1 MPEVAVI
8 KFTARWCGPC
18 QACSPE
24 YKALGEEFKGVI
36 FHEVDVDNDPQD
48 ASGAYYVRSLP
59 TFIVLQDN
67 LEVARVVGGGK
78 MSSVRQ
84 ELQKLTGAAAPPENP
99 LEALGLEQC

>member
-18 QACSPE
+18 QTCSPE

-48 ASGAYYVRSLP
+48 ASGAYGVRSLP
-59 TFIVLQDN
+59 TFIVLLDN
-67 LEVARVVGGGK
+67 LEVVRVVGAK
-78 MSSVRQ
+78 VASVRQ
-84 ELQKLTGAAAPPENP
+84 ELQKLPGAAAPPEKP
-99 LEALGLEQC
+99 LETPVLEQC